1 MGNSQDQ
8 RSQHANK
15 KIAFRRM
22 ADSAKFKIWL
32 NTEIFQTSQLREIAD
47 QKIGKELDPK
57 DIKVEVQQNGRWV
70 EERE

>member
-1 MGNSQDQ
+1 
-8 RSQHANK
+8 
-15 KIAFRRM
+15 M